1 MLDMIARIPAYC
13 LQILWTPRRRML
25 AEVVRHSQ
33 PPSVK
38 GHQKK
43 HFWHSFFGIGTDKK
57 QKEPSLLSHTR
68 CRAAGEQGAMTWN
81 HS

>member
-33 PPSVK
+33 PLFVK

-43 HFWHSFFGIGTDKK
+43 HTSGIFFLELELTRNKK
-57 QKEPSLLSHTR
+57 
-68 CRAAGEQGAMTWN
+68 N
-81 HS
+81 HPC